1 MGIQRNAKILEST
14 HKTLNWLQ
22 YYYMNTSDNRQLLC
36 TFTNSK
42 DFRQC
47 AEDVL
52 KFYEIY
58 SKRIF
63 AFSNVKNP
71 KEIYLTY
78 NVLNMLRGAPKFP
91 NTILIHRKKQTNT
104 LYTLN
109 AMNRL
114 IEEENGKADNTYIVN
129 WKLYENSLIITGEVS
144 IRIIPL
150 KIFNVFE

>member
-1 MGIQRNAKILEST
+1 MSET
-14 HKTLNWLQ
+14 E
-22 YYYMNTSDNRQLLC
+22 YRQLLC

-42 DFRQC
+42 DARQC
-47 AEDVL
+47 VEDIK

-58 SKRIF
+58 SQRIF
-63 AFSNVKNP
+63 AFANAQNP
-71 KEIYLTY
+71 KEVYLTY
-78 NVLNMLRGAPKFP
+78 NVLNMQKGAPKFP

-114 IEEENGKADNTYIVN
+114 IEEENGRADNTYVVN
-129 WKLYENSLIITGEVS
+129 WKLYSNSLIITGEVS

-150 KIFNVFE
+150 KIINVFDGE